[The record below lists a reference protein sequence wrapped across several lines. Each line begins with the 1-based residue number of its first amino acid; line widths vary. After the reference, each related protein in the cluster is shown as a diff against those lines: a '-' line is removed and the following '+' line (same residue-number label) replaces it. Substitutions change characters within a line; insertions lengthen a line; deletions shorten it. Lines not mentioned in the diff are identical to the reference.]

1 MADISGDA
9 PKIWKSPE
17 EILAEQEAQKNQEL
31 MVPEEPSVPTLPV
44 EERLD
49 IISDLTRDLER
60 PEFNRLVDA
69 LKSVF
74 EARQKL
80 KGVKTNE
87 EKDMKDITEAEKSLY
102 LEVDK

>member
-1 MADISGDA
+1 MLFRKRTKYSD
-9 PKIWKSPE
+9 K
-17 EILAEQEAQKNQEL
+17 L
-31 MVPEEPSVPTLPV
+31 

-49 IISDLTRDLER
+49 TISDLTRDLER

-87 EKDMKDITEAEKSLY
+87 EKDLKDITDAEKSLY

>member
-1 MADISGDA
+1 MLFR
-9 PKIWKSPE
+9 KKSRYQDK
-17 EILAEQEAQKNQEL
+17 LEQ
-31 MVPEEPSVPTLPV
+31 
-44 EERLD
+44 RLD

-87 EKDMKDITEAEKSLY
+87 EKDLKDITDVEKTLY
-102 LEVDK
+102 LETEK

>member
-1 MADISGDA
+1 MKLFRKKSKDAD
-9 PKIWKSPE
+9 K
-17 EILAEQEAQKNQEL
+17 L
-31 MVPEEPSVPTLPV
+31 

-49 IISDLTRDLER
+49 IISELTRDLER

-74 EARQKL
+74 DARQKL

-87 EKDMKDITEAEKSLY
+87 EKENADIDEAEKI
-102 LEVDK
+102 LEKETNK